1 MDFATYLNVLLALIA
16 VLALIGAL
24 AWVARRFGFGGAV
37 TVRGGKHERRLG
49 IVEVLPV
56 DARRRLILVRRDEV
70 EHLILTG
77 AADDLVVETGIRPPA
92 APASSPAAPQP
103 AGLQRP

>member
-16 VLALIGAL
+16 VLALIGAC
-24 AWVARRFGFGGAV
+24 AWLARRFGFGGAMA
-37 TVRGGKHERRLG
+37 VRGVVRERRLR
-49 IVEVLPV
+49 IVEVLQLDP
-56 DARRRLILVRRDEV
+56 RRRLILIRRDDV

-77 AADDLVVETGIRPPA
+77 ATADLVVETTIRPPA
-92 APASSPAAPQP
+92 APASSAAVPQP